1 MNNNTVWSPSSLKSE
16 RKKEIFGFMMFDFA
30 NSSYTTVIITAI
42 FNAYFVRIVVNQ
54 QNRGELLWSVA
65 LSVSYAAVILLGPIL
80 GAIADYSALK
90 KKFLFGSY
98 ILCVSF
104 TSLLFFIKPGD
115 VIPAMIFVILS
126 NIGFAA
132 SENFVSSFLTDIASE
147 EDMGKISGYAWSF
160 GYIGGLT
167 SLVISLAI
175 LSMFP
180 SGKENE
186 FLGIRL
192 TNLVTAFFFGIAAI
206 PTFLWLHEKGQKRKL
221 PPGETYFSLPFK
233 RLKDTFIHIKEF
245 KELMKFLL
253 SFLFFNSGIAVVIS
267 FAAVYAQ
274 KDLGFTP
281 SMTVLLIIVV
291 NVTASVGAFLFGYL
305 EDIIGSKN
313 TIMITLFIWIITVT
327 SAFFIK
333 GKQAFWVVANLAGIS
348 MGASQS
354 SARALV
360 GLFSPESKSAEFFG
374 FWGFAGKLSAIIGLL
389 SFGTMSYLFS
399 SNRIAILSTIFYFI
413 VGIIILV
420 FVDEKRGRKA
430 ANEYKE

>member
-42 FNAYFVRIVVNQ
+42 FNAYFVRVVVNQ

-115 VIPAMIFVILS
+115 VIQAMIFVILS

-132 SENFVSSFLTDIASE
+132 SENFVSSFLTDIATE

-167 SLVISLAI
+167 SLAISLAI

-206 PTFLWLHEKGQKRKL
+206 PTFLWLHEKGQKREL
-221 PPGETYFSLPFK
+221 PPGETYFSLPFN

-281 SMTVLLIIVV
+281 SMTVLLVIVV
-291 NVTASVGAFLFGYL
+291 NITASVGAFLFGYM
-305 EDIIGSKN
+305 EDVIGSKN

>member
-305 EDIIGSKN
+305 EDVIGSKN